1 MKKRL
6 VSGITATGNLTIGN
20 YIGAIK
26 NFVKLQD
33 EYDMYI
39 FVADLHALTIDI
51 EPEVL
56 KQNRKNI
63 MALYIAAGL
72 NPEKTT
78 LFYQSQVPA
87 HGMMNWF
94 MENQTTLGE
103 LSRMTQFKD
112 KGGIKE
118 ANGTEKIKTGLLTY
132 PTLMAGDILLYNPSL
147 VPVGADQKQHLELT
161 RNIAQRFNNRY
172 GNTFV
177 IPEPF
182 IPELGAKITSLTDPL
197 KKMSKS
203 DPSAKSTI
211 YLLDNPEEAYKKIQK
226 AVTDSEGKVYVSND
240 KPGVTNLLTIYASLK
255 DISLTE
261 AEAIFKDKNYGEL
274 KQGVGEVVK
283 TFLTELQIKF
293 NVALNQI
300 DEISKKGADKAQTLA
315 NQTLEDIKNKIG
327 L

>member
-1 MKKRL
+1 
-6 VSGITATGNLTIGN
+6 
-20 YIGAIK
+20 
-26 NFVKLQD
+26 
-33 EYDMYI
+33 
-39 FVADLHALTIDI
+39 
-51 EPEVL
+51 
-56 KQNRKNI
+56 
-63 MALYIAAGL
+63 
-72 NPEKTT
+72 
-78 LFYQSQVPA
+78 
-87 HGMMNWF
+87 
-94 MENQTTLGE
+94 MENQTTIGE

-182 IPELGAKITSLTDPL
+182 IPQIGAKITSLTDPL

-226 AVTDSEGKVYVSND
+226 AVTDSEGKIYVSND

-255 DISLTE
+255 DITLSE
-261 AEAIFKDKNYGEL
+261 AETIFKDKNYGEL
-274 KQGVGEVVK
+274 KQGVGDVVK
-283 TFLTELQIKF
+283 TFLTELQSKF
-293 NVALNQI
+293 NNALKQI
-300 DEISKKGADKAQTLA
+300 DAIAKNGANKAQSLA
-315 NQTLEDIKNKIG
+315 NQTLEDVKNKIG

>member
-1 MKKRL
+1 
-6 VSGITATGNLTIGN
+6 
-20 YIGAIK
+20 
-26 NFVKLQD
+26 
-33 EYDMYI
+33 
-39 FVADLHALTIDI
+39 
-51 EPEVL
+51 
-56 KQNRKNI
+56 
-63 MALYIAAGL
+63 
-72 NPEKTT
+72 
-78 LFYQSQVPA
+78 
-87 HGMMNWF
+87 
-94 MENQTTLGE
+94 MENQTTIGE

-182 IPELGAKITSLTDPL
+182 IPQIGAKITSLTDPL

-211 YLLDNPEEAYKKIQK
+211 YLLDDPEEAYKKIQK

-255 DISLTE
+255 DITLTE
-261 AEAIFKDKNYGEL
+261 AETIFKDKNYGEL

-283 TFLTELQIKF
+283 TFLMDLQTKYQE
-293 NVALNQI
+293 ALGKI
-300 DEISKKGADKAQTLA
+300 DTISEIGAKKAQMIADATI
-315 NQTLEDIKNKIG
+315 NDVKTKIG